1 MNLAGKKIIIGI
13 TGGISAYKIPNLIRL
28 LKKEEADVH
37 VIMTKNAEEFVTKTT
52 LQTLSQNNVLT
63 DTFTNSSSVQ
73 HIDIIKNADLLIIAP
88 ATANTIAKI
97 NAGIC
102 DNLLT
107 TTTLAASCPIFLVPA
122 MNKNMWLN
130 PITQE
135 NVKRLSSLRF
145 NFIGPASG
153 FQACGDEGIGRM
165 VEVED
170 ILAEI
175 NKFFNQSNMLNGHK
189 VVITAGP
196 TVEPLDPV
204 RYISN
209 RSSGKMGY
217 SLARVASKLGANV
230 TLISG
235 PTNLSNPENTKVIR
249 IETAQQ
255 MLEECEKNIDDCTLF
270 IACAAVA
277 DFRAVKIEENKIKK
291 KDDCNEMTINLT
303 KNPDILK
310 TISNSKKRPKIVV
323 GFAAET
329 TNIEEYAIKKL
340 KSKNCD
346 YIVANNVSKNTIGFN
361 SDDNEVVIYS
371 KNGTDQPIK
380 IEKQKK
386 ELVAEKIIISCIQNI
401 IKEK

>member
-1 MNLAGKKIIIGI
+1 MNLAGKKVIIGI

-135 NVKRLSSLRF
+135 NVKRLSSLGF

-165 VEVED
+165 VEIED
-170 ILAEI
+170 ILSEI
-175 NKFFNQSNMLNGHK
+175 NKFFNQSNILNGHK

-249 IETAQQ
+249 IDTAQQ
-255 MLEECEKNIDDCTLF
+255 MLDECEKNIDDCTLF

-346 YIVANNVSKNTIGFN
+346 YIVANNVSKNAIGFN

-386 ELVAEKIIISCIQNI
+386 ELVAEKIIISCIQNV

>member
-1 MNLAGKKIIIGI
+1 MNLAGKKVIIGI

-135 NVKRLSSLRF
+135 NVKKLSSLGF

-165 VEVED
+165 VEIED
-170 ILAEI
+170 ILSEI
-175 NKFFNQSNMLNGHK
+175 NKFFNQSNILNGHK

-249 IETAQQ
+249 IDTAQQ
-255 MLEECEKNIDDCTLF
+255 MLDECEKNIDDCTLF

-346 YIVANNVSKNTIGFN
+346 YIVANNVSKNAIGFN

-386 ELVAEKIIISCIQNI
+386 ELVAEKIIISCIQNV

>member
-1 MNLAGKKIIIGI
+1 
-13 TGGISAYKIPNLIRL
+13 
-28 LKKEEADVH
+28 
-37 VIMTKNAEEFVTKTT
+37 
-52 LQTLSQNNVLT
+52 
-63 DTFTNSSSVQ
+63 
-73 HIDIIKNADLLIIAP
+73 
-88 ATANTIAKI
+88 
-97 NAGIC
+97 
-102 DNLLT
+102 
-107 TTTLAASCPIFLVPA
+107 
-122 MNKNMWLN
+122 
-130 PITQE
+130 
-135 NVKRLSSLRF
+135 
-145 NFIGPASG
+145 
-153 FQACGDEGIGRM
+153 
-165 VEVED
+165 
-170 ILAEI
+170 
-175 NKFFNQSNMLNGHK
+175 
-189 VVITAGP
+189 
-196 TVEPLDPV
+196 
-204 RYISN
+204 
-209 RSSGKMGY
+209 MGY

-249 IETAQQ
+249 IDTAQQ
-255 MLEECEKNIDDCTLF
+255 MLDECEKNIDDCTLF

-346 YIVANNVSKNTIGFN
+346 YIVANNVSKNAIGFN

-386 ELVAEKIIISCIQNI
+386 ELVAEKIIISCIQNV

>member
-1 MNLAGKKIIIGI
+1 MNLAGKKVIIGI

-135 NVKRLSSLRF
+135 NVKKLSSLGF

-170 ILAEI
+170 ILTEI
-175 NKFFNQSNMLNGHK
+175 NKFFNQSNILNGHK

-249 IETAQQ
+249 IDTAQQ
-255 MLEECEKNIDDCTLF
+255 MLDECEKNIDDCTLF

-346 YIVANNVSKNTIGFN
+346 YIVANNVSKNAIGFN

-386 ELVAEKIIISCIQNI
+386 ELVAEKIIISCIQNV

>member
-1 MNLAGKKIIIGI
+1 MTLAGKKVIIGI

-63 DTFTNSSSVQ
+63 DTFTNSSNVQ
-73 HIDIIKNADLLIIAP
+73 HIDIIKDADLVVIAP

-97 NAGIC
+97 KAGIC

-107 TTTLAASCPIFLVPA
+107 TTILAASCPIFIVPA

-130 PITQE
+130 AITQE
-135 NVKRLSSLRF
+135 NVKKLSSLGF

-165 VEVED
+165 TEVED
-170 ILAEI
+170 IASEI
-175 NKFFNQSNMLNGHK
+175 INFFNQSNILKGHN

-196 TVEPLDPV
+196 TIEPLDPV
-204 RYISN
+204 RFLSN

-217 SLARVASKLGANV
+217 SLARAAQKLGANV
-230 TLISG
+230 TIISG
-235 PTNLSNPENTKVIR
+235 PTNLHNPKNTKVIK

-255 MLEECEKNIDDCTLF
+255 MLDECLKNIDNCSLF

-277 DFRAVKIEENKIKK
+277 DFRAINIEKNKIKK
-291 KDDCNEMTINLT
+291 NDDCDDITIKLT

-310 TISNSKKRPKIVV
+310 TISNLNKRPKIVV

-329 TNIEEYAIKKL
+329 TNVEKYSIKKL
-340 KSKNCD
+340 ETKNCD
-346 YIVANNVSKNTIGFN
+346 YIVANNVSDNTIGFN
-361 SDDNEVVIYS
+361 SDDNEVIIYS
-371 KNGTDQPIK
+371 KNEIDKPIIIK
-380 IEKQKK
+380 KQKK
-386 ELVAEKIIISCIQNI
+386 ELVAEKIIISCIHNI

>member
-135 NVKRLSSLRF
+135 NVKKISSLGF

-170 ILAEI
+170 ILTEI
-175 NKFFNQSNMLNGHK
+175 KKFFNQSYILNGHK

-249 IETAQQ
+249 IDTAQQ
-255 MLEECEKNIDDCTLF
+255 MLDECEKNIDDCTLF

-346 YIVANNVSKNTIGFN
+346 YIVANNVSKNAIGFN

-386 ELVAEKIIISCIQNI
+386 ELVAEKIIISCIQNV

>member
-1 MNLAGKKIIIGI
+1 MNLAGKKVIIGI

-135 NVKRLSSLRF
+135 NVKRLSSLGF

-165 VEVED
+165 VEIED
-170 ILAEI
+170 ILTEI
-175 NKFFNQSNMLNGHK
+175 NKFFNQSNILNGHK

-249 IETAQQ
+249 IDTAQK
-255 MLEECEKNIDDCTLF
+255 MLDECEKNIDDCTLF

-346 YIVANNVSKNTIGFN
+346 YIVANNVSKNAIGFN

-380 IEKQKK
+380 IKKQKK
-386 ELVAEKIIISCIQNI
+386 ELVAEKIIISCIQNV

>member
-1 MNLAGKKIIIGI
+1 MILAGKKVIIGI

-37 VIMTKNAEEFVTKTT
+37 VIITKNAEEFVTKTT

-73 HIDIIKNADLLIIAP
+73 HIDIIKNANLLIIAP

-135 NVKRLSSLRF
+135 NVKKLSSLGF
-145 NFIGPASG
+145 NFIGPTSG

-175 NKFFNQSNMLNGHK
+175 NKFFNQSNILNGHN

-249 IETAQQ
+249 IDTAQQ

-277 DFRAVKIEENKIKK
+277 DFRAIKIEENKIKK

-386 ELVAEKIIISCIQNI
+386 ELVAEKIIISCIQNV